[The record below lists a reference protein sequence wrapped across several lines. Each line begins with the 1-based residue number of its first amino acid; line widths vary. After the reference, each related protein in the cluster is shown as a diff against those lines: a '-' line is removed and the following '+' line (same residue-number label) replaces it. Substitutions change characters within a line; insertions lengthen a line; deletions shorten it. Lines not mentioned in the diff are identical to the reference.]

1 MENKCNEKIS
11 ENRQDSERYLM
22 CLKEEHGSM
31 VGGTGWI
38 CPLKLSCFEK
48 KKWSLQLVMITMLI
62 LKFENDY

>member
-48 KKWSLQLVMITMLI
+48 KKV
-62 LKFENDY
+62 KFTISYDNNANFEI